1 MNIEGNNGNI
11 QICATKSDA
20 EAMRKAMLAEQPQ
33 GDTTRI
39 TVQPTVLRAGGVLCN
54 CWTVAIRWN

>member
-11 QICATKSDA
+11 QICATKLDA
-20 EAMRKAMLAEQPQ
+20 EALRDAMLAERPH
-33 GDTTRI
+33 GDTTRV
-39 TVQPTVLRAGGVLCN
+39 TVQPTKLRAGGVVCN